1 MKLKILERSTGYK
14 NVETWT
20 FLPNDWNY
28 PLNTW
33 LNGTRRIIFSNN
45 FVLLKFFTWENP
57 NADDLMILNLIT
69 RKSFWMRTRTIE
81 TQAKEKVSG
90 RIDLDD
96 FLIDMSQP
104 CQMTVEENKVIIE
117 YMICMDE
124 YGPFGREIQL
134 GWF

>member
-1 MKLKILERSTGYK
+1 
-14 NVETWT
+14 
-20 FLPNDWNY
+20 
-28 PLNTW
+28 
-33 LNGTRRIIFSNN
+33 
-45 FVLLKFFTWENP
+45 
-57 NADDLMILNLIT
+57 
-69 RKSFWMRTRTIE
+69 MRTTTIE

-96 FLIDMSQP
+96 FWIGMSQP

-117 YMICMDE
+117 YMICMEE